1 MENEKEFKRKLLE
14 EKIYN
19 EVKDTNVI
27 SSEKFKLKYKNLDIN
42 HYELYVRIVK
52 YQIKKYGTTLYANY
66 VTLNSNKPHVIK
78 NALARRYRRKR

>member
-1 MENEKEFKRKLLE
+1 MENEKDFKRKLLG

-27 SSEKFKLKYKNLDIN
+27 SSEKFRARYKDLDIN

-66 VTLNSNKPHVIK
+66 VILNSSKPHVIK